1 MAGGGRIMTPNVTRI
16 TLKSLALYMYRL
28 GKRLIRQ
35 TERRSRYRRLGW
47 I

>member
-1 MAGGGRIMTPNVTRI
+1 MTPNVTTF
-16 TLKSLALYMYRL
+16 TLRRLVLNLYRFC
-28 GKRLIRQ
+28 KRVVRQ